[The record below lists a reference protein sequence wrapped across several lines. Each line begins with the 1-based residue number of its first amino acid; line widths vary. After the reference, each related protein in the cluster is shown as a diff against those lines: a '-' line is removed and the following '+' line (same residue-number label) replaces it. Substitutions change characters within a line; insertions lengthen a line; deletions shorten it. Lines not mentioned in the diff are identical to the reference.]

1 MTVKQAVV
9 ALVGVV
15 VSSVAGP
22 AAAQQWTSAKCELN
36 TSHFLV
42 QGAVQYLKNAS
53 ETKFQDKRVGYLKDA
68 SRVLTEA
75 VTTKGQD
82 KNPAAWYYFGRY
94 YALTNDMTGADT
106 AFTKALALA
115 PQCKEDIAVW
125 RRVFWVPVF
134 NEGVKAWQAGN
145 TDSAIASFRRANQ
158 IYQGE
163 PTGFVYLGTLF
174 ANANQPDSSAK
185 YFKLAVPA
193 ASDPKF
199 AKQKRDE

>member
-1 MTVKQAVV
+1 MIRRPPRST
-9 ALVGVV
+9 LF
-15 VSSVAGP
+15 P
-22 AAAQQWTSAKCELN
+22 YTTL
-36 TSHFLV
+36 F
-42 QGAVQYLKNAS
+42 
-53 ETKFQDKRVGYLKDA
+53 R

-134 NEGVKAWQAGN
+134 NEGVKAWQGGGTGPARPALPCRGAG
-145 TDSAIASFRRANQ
+145 
-158 IYQGE
+158 
-163 PTGFVYLGTLF
+163 
-174 ANANQPDSSAK
+174 
-185 YFKLAVPA
+185 A
-193 ASDPKF
+193 AARPSHRST
-199 AKQKRDE
+199 A